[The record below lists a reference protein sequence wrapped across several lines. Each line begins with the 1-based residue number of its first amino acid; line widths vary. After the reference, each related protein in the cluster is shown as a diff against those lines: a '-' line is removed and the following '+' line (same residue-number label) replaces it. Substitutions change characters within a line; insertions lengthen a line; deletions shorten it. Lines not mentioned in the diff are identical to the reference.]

1 MHNCAPVSTRLICSV
16 APLLTVPAHLY
27 LLALSPLR
35 LRKSPR
41 GFYFR
46 FRVLAGAAGAG
57 RAQHPG
63 EGEVHRAQ
71 VRLVRHVVAVVS
83 VAWSG
88 LRLSQILRTS
98 IKIPYR

>member
-1 MHNCAPVSTRLICSV
+1 MCSTCLTGPVS
-16 APLLTVPAHLY
+16 PLLAVSAPWG
-27 LLALSPLR
+27 PLR
-35 LRKSPR
+35 LLHSLLSPPY
-41 GFYFR
+41 GLLLVVG
-46 FRVLAGAAGAG
+46 VLAGAAGAG
-57 RAQHPG
+57 RAQHPRDG
-63 EGEVHRAQ
+63 DVHRAQ